1 MPKSCVLMKD
11 GEVDLTGL
19 GDMFRGFGN
28 IASAVRQ
35 AQQLGDRMQEVNT
48 QLRGQRVTAESGAG
62 LVQVDANGLSEILQ
76 VRIDPSLL
84 KDSEREVLED
94 LLAAAVNQAWA
105 KAKQLHVDAVKSMAT
120 GLDVPG
126 LSDALNE
133 VTGNAG
139 EET

>member
-1 MPKSCVLMKD
+1 M
-11 GEVDLTGL
+11 
-19 GDMFRGFGN
+19 
-28 IASAVRQ
+28 
-35 AQQLGDRMQEVNT
+35 
-48 QLRGQRVTAESGAG
+48 
-62 LVQVDANGLSEILQ
+62 QVDANGLSEVLQ

-94 LLAAAVNQAWA
+94 LLAAAVNQALA

>member
-1 MPKSCVLMKD
+1 MKD